1 MSFMIVDGSFEISWA
16 MISVAEIA
24 VTLSLSSFVSYSNR
38 KTQIVRIEE
47 DLLECSLR

>member
-1 MSFMIVDGSFEISWA
+1 
-16 MISVAEIA
+16 MISIAEIA

-47 DLLECSLR
+47 DLLDSFLR